1 MDRLVIMRTFAA
13 VARAATF
20 SGAAVDLGIS
30 PSMVSRHVAD
40 LEEQVG
46 VRLVNRTPR
55 SVSLTAAGV
64 KYAEFAERILQEIDD
79 TDAQMSDTQD
89 SAEGHLSIIS
99 PKWIGLMDLGTAV
112 GAFVE
117 AHPKM
122 RVRLE
127 LGGISDRLYDFLDR
141 GFDVAFHAR
150 DPRDSRVRV
159 RRISELPF
167 VLAASADYLDRR
179 GTPHT
184 ISDLNDHDLLSH
196 TSDPAW
202 RLGEGADLVHF
213 KVQDPIVATN
223 AYLTLEQLIE
233 SGRGIGI
240 IPRRSARRA
249 LESGAVVEVLPE
261 FPVQSRSLYA
271 VHGPG
276 GQTPARVKVFLDFM
290 SDWFRRTRVD

>member
-1 MDRLVIMRTFAA
+1 MDRFVVMRTFAA

-20 SGAAVDLGIS
+20 SGAAADLGIS

-40 LEEQVG
+40 LEEQIG

-117 AHPKM
+117 AHPRM

-167 VLAASADYLDRR
+167 VLAASADYLARR
-179 GTPHT
+179 GAPE
-184 ISDLNDHDLLSH
+184 SVSELNDHDLISH
-196 TSDPAW
+196 TSDSAW
-202 RLGEGADLVHF
+202 RLGEGADLVHY

-223 AYLTLEQLIE
+223 AYLTIEQLIE

-240 IPRRSARRA
+240 IPRRSARAA
-249 LESGAVVEVLPE
+249 LESGRVVEVLPE
-261 FPVQSRSLYA
+261 LPVQSRSLYA

-276 GQTPARVKVFLDFM
+276 GQTPERVKVFLDFM
-290 SDWFRRTRVD
+290 SDWFRRTRD

>member
-1 MDRLVIMRTFAA
+1 MDRLVVMRTFAA

-55 SVSLTAAGV
+55 SVSLTAAGL

-79 TDAQMSDTQD
+79 TDAQMNDTQD
-89 SAEGHLSIIS
+89 SAEGHLSVIS

-167 VLAASADYLDRR
+167 VLAASAAYLEQH
-179 GTPHT
+179 GTPRT
-184 ISDLNDHDLLSH
+184 VADLADHELISH

-202 RLGEGADLVHF
+202 RLGEGSDLLHY
-213 KVQDPIVATN
+213 KVQDPVVSTN
-223 AYLTLEQLIE
+223 AYLIIEQLIE

-249 LESGAVVEVLPE
+249 LETGVVVEVLPE

-276 GQTPARVKVFLDFM
+276 GQTPERVKVFLDFM